1 MVLHGRLAPLSPA
14 EQAIWELSTKI
25 NARGLYVDRSF
36 AEAARKIA
44 EAAAPEIEQEIAE
57 ISSGDVTSINQ
68 VARLMAWL
76 QRHGCIMEKLDRK
89 SIEKKLLDQ
98 WCGKCWSSGLAALR
112 RR

>member
-1 MVLHGRLAPLSPA
+1 MGTEH
-14 EQAIWELSTKI
+14 QI
-25 NARGLYVDRSF
+25 NTRGFHVDRSF

-57 ISSGDVTSINQ
+57 ITTGDVTSINQ

-76 QRHGCIMEKLDRK
+76 QRARLHHGETGPKT
-89 SIEKKLLDQ
+89 IEKKLLDPELCQ
-98 WCGKCWSSGLAALR
+98 KSGGCWSSGSAALR